1 MRQRLLLLTNPNAGI
16 SGSTLVG
23 ATLARLRAAG
33 AVVELCQPA
42 SADAL
47 RQAAEDA
54 ARQGRFDAAIAA
66 GGDGTIR
73 QVAAGLLGTEM
84 PLALIP
90 VGTGN
95 VLAHEIAL
103 DPTPEAVADM
113 LLHGRVIRVSTS
125 RANGA
130 PFLLMASAGL
140 DARVVAK
147 LDQRLK
153 SSVGKVAYAA
163 PILGALAKPLDRL
176 RVEVDGVRCVA
187 NWAIIANAA
196 HYAGP
201 FVLTRRTDIAGQ
213 GLEAVLFKART
224 RGELVSQIF
233 SLARGRLSERCTQE
247 GDVEMIPCA
256 RVTITAEK
264 PVPTQLDGDLF
275 GVTPLVVEAATDRL
289 QLVVPRHS
297 SLR

>member
-1 MRQRLLLLTNPNAGI
+1 MRQRFLLLTNPNAGI

-23 ATLARLRAAG
+23 ATMAKLREAG
-33 AVVELCQPA
+33 AQVELCQPA

-47 RQAAEDA
+47 RQTAQEAATQGKVDA
-54 ARQGRFDAAIAA
+54 VIAA

-73 QVAAGLLGTEM
+73 QVAGGLLGTEM

-90 VGTGN
+90 VGTAN
-95 VLAHEIAL
+95 VLAHEIDLVSKPA
-103 DPTPEAVADM
+103 AVADM
-113 LLHGRVIRVSTS
+113 LLNGRVISINAS
-125 RANGA
+125 RANGE

-140 DARVVAK
+140 DARIVAK

-153 SSVGKVAYAA
+153 SSVGKAAYTA
-163 PILGALAKPLDRL
+163 PILGALAKPLDTL
-176 RVEVDGVRCVA
+176 RVEVDGARHVA

-201 FVLTRRTDIAGQ
+201 FVLTRRTDIAGK

-224 RGELVSQIF
+224 RTALVSQIF
-233 SLARGRLSERCTQE
+233 SLARGRLSERCTRD

-275 GVTPLVVEAATDRL
+275 GETPLVVEAATDPL
-289 QLVVPRHS
+289 QLLVPQHS